1 MRKAILSVLLGI
13 LIIGASF
20 FIYRWIAN
28 NKTNRRPQA
37 KRVIK
42 TVFVD
47 TIENSTV
54 PIVVSANGNLV
65 AKRRV
70 EIFAEVQGVFRPGS
84 KLFKAGQEY
93 RVGQTLIRIDASEY
107 YASVQSAKSNLFNL
121 ITSIMPDLQLDYPE
135 HFPKWQQYLNSF
147 DLDKTTPKLPEI
159 DSGKEKFFISGRGI
173 LTSYYNVKNSEQRLS
188 KYTIMAPFNGTLTEA
203 LVTEGTLVRAGQKLG
218 EYINTGKY
226 ELEVAVGKTYGDL
239 LEVGK
244 QVTLN
249 NLEKTKSYTGKVVRV
264 NGRVDQTSQ
273 TVTAFIEVSGDNLK
287 EGQYLEANLQAREA
301 EDAIKIDRSLLID
314 NQSLFVVRD
323 SILDI
328 IDVSPVY
335 FGDKSVVVKNVPN
348 GTSIVSKPV
357 PGAYSGMLVKVY
369 QEPQIAE

>member
-1 MRKAILSVLLGI
+1 
-13 LIIGASF
+13 
-20 FIYRWIAN
+20 
-28 NKTNRRPQA
+28 
-37 KRVIK
+37 
-42 TVFVD
+42 
-47 TIENSTV
+47 
-54 PIVVSANGNLV
+54 
-65 AKRRV
+65 
-70 EIFAEVQGVFRPGS
+70 
-84 KLFKAGQEY
+84 
-93 RVGQTLIRIDASEY
+93 
-107 YASVQSAKSNLFNL
+107 
-121 ITSIMPDLQLDYPE
+121 MPDLQLDYPE
-135 HFPKWQQYLNSF
+135 HFPKWQQYLNNF

-159 DSGKEKFFISGRGI
+159 SSDKEKFFISGRGI
-173 LTSYYNVKNSEQRLS
+173 LTSYYNVKNLEQRLS
-188 KYTIMAPFNGTLTEA
+188 KYTIAAPFNGTLTEA

-244 QVTLN
+244 QVTLT
-249 NLEKTKSYTGKVVRV
+249 NLERTKSYNGRVVRV

-273 TVTAFIEVSGDNLK
+273 TVTAFIEVSGDDLK
-287 EGQYLEANLQAREA
+287 EGQYLEASLQAREA
-301 EDAIKIDRSLLID
+301 EDAIKIDRALLID

-335 FGDKSVVVKNVPN
+335 FGDKNVVVKNVPD

-369 QEPQIAE
+369 QEQQTAK

>member
-1 MRKAILSVLLGI
+1 MRKAIISI
-13 LIIGASF
+13 LIGIAIIGVSY
-20 FIYRWIAN
+20 FISNLIVDS
-28 NKTNRRPQA
+28 KTDRRPQA
-37 KRVIK
+37 KKVIK
-42 TVFVD
+42 TVFID
-47 TIENSTV
+47 TVKNGTV

-70 EIFAEVQGVFRPGS
+70 ELFAEVQGVFRPGS

-93 RVGQTLIRIDASEY
+93 RVGQTLIRIDAAEY

-147 DLDKTTPKLPEI
+147 DLEKTTPKLPEI
-159 DSGKEKFFISGRGI
+159 DSEKEKFFISGRGI
-173 LTSYYNVKNSEQRLS
+173 LTSYYNVKNLEQRLS
-188 KYTIMAPFNGTLTEA
+188 KYTIAAPFNGTLTET

-218 EYINTGKY
+218 EYINTGRY

-249 NLEKTKSYTGKVVRV
+249 NLDNTKSYAGKVVRI

-273 TVTAFIEVSGDNLK
+273 TVTAFIEVSGPDLK
-287 EGQYLEANLQAREA
+287 EGQYLEANLQASEA
-301 EDAIKIDRSLLID
+301 FDAIKVDRSLLVD
-314 NQSLFVVRD
+314 NKSLFVVRD
-323 SILDI
+323 SVLDV

-335 FGDKSVVVKNVPN
+335 FGEKSVVIKDVPD
-348 GTSIVSKPV
+348 GTTIISKPV

-369 QEPQIAE
+369 QEQNSAE